1 MCTAVTYKTK
11 NFYFGRTLDYD
22 FSYSECV
29 AVMPRNFPCKFR
41 YVKNAAGRYAVIGM
55 AHICG
60 GYPLFYD
67 AANECGLCMAG
78 LNFTGFAKYLKKQ
91 AGKINLCQFEFLPY
105 ILRNCKNL
113 KSAVQELK
121 KINII
126 PEAFSA
132 ELPAAQLHWIIADK
146 TGAVTV
152 ESREDG
158 LKIYENKVGV
168 LTNNP
173 PFSEQLLNL
182 NNFLR
187 LSNEQ
192 PQSGFC
198 GKIEKNLYT
207 LGLGAAGL
215 PGDLSSQ
222 SRFVRAAF
230 TALNSISSDGENE
243 SVSQFFHI
251 LGSVEQARGCT
262 KTENG
267 YEITIYSSC
276 ISADRGI
283 YYYTTYS
290 NRCICAVDMR
300 KTDLESD
307 TLNTFPLI
315 TEQNIICQT

>member
-29 AVMPRNFPCKFR
+29 TVMPRNFPCKFR
-41 YVKNAAGRYAVIGM
+41 YAENAGRYAVIGM
-55 AHICG
+55 AYILG

-78 LNFTGFAKYLKKQ
+78 LNFTGFAKYHKRQ
-91 AGKINLCQFEFLPY
+91 SGKINLCQFEFVPY

-113 KSAVQELK
+113 KSAVEELK

-152 ESREDG
+152 ESVEGG
-158 LKIYENKVGV
+158 LKVYENKAGV

-173 PFSEQLLNL
+173 PFSQQLLNL
-182 NNFLR
+182 NNFLH
-187 LSNEQ
+187 LTNEQ

-198 GKIEKNLYT
+198 GKMQKNLYT
-207 LGLGAAGL
+207 LGLGALGL

-230 TALNSISSDGENE
+230 TALNSISPQGENE
-243 SVSQFFHI
+243 SVNQFFHI
-251 LGSVEQARGCT
+251 LGAVEQARGCN
-262 KTENG
+262 KTEKG

-276 ISADRGI
+276 ISAERGI

-290 NRCICAVDMR
+290 NHCICAVDMNKLDLGS
-300 KTDLESD
+300 KTLF
-307 TLNTFPLI
+307 TFPLKI
-315 TEQNIICQT
+315 QENIIYQT